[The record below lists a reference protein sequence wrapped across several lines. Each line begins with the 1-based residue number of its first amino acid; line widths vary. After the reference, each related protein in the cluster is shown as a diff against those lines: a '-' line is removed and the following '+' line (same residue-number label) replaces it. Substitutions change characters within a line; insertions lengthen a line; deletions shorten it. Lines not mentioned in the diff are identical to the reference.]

1 MGLAHVFVEAA
12 MRPSVLCPIDF
23 SSPSR
28 AALRYASAIAE
39 RFRTS
44 LTLLAVNDPLLAEAS
59 EMRAGPDWLPQ
70 DSERELRRFFEQTF
84 EHRTLF
90 PIDVQI
96 VVTTGRPAQEILRIG
111 RERHSDLIVMSTHG
125 LTGVRKLF
133 FGATTERVLRE
144 TDIPVLVTP
153 PVEPGPLYFD
163 DVRQLVG
170 RILAPVDLTAA
181 SENQVQIA
189 GALAWAVDVPLLLA
203 HVVEPVRFPGPPTL
217 LRPTVDGH
225 RRSRSEQ
232 ALQELTATVH
242 KGVRSEALTAFGD
255 PADEIAKIAK
265 ERHVGLIVIGLHASP
280 LAGPRMGSVTYRV
293 LCQSQ
298 TPVLALPPV
307 LPASVRWVAVPMT
320 ESAIVSVVRTAI

>member
-1 MGLAHVFVEAA
+1 MAR
-12 MRPSVLCPIDF
+12 RPSVLCPIDF
-23 SSPSR
+23 SNPSR

-44 LTLLAVNDPLLAEAS
+44 LTLLTVNDPLLAEAS

-90 PIDVQI
+90 PVDVQV
-96 VVTTGRPAQEILRIG
+96 VVTTGHPAQEILRIG
-111 RERHSDLIVMSTHG
+111 RERHCDLIVMSTHG

-144 TDIPVLVTP
+144 TELPVLVTP
-153 PVEPGPLYFD
+153 AVEPGPLFFD

-189 GALAWAVDVPLLLA
+189 GALASAVDVPLLLA
-203 HVVEPVRFPGPPTL
+203 HVVEPVRLPGLPTL
-217 LRPTVDGH
+217 GRLPVDGE
-225 RRSRSEQ
+225 RRARSEQ
-232 ALQELTATVH
+232 ALQELTAAVH
-242 KGVRSEALTAFGD
+242 QGVRSEALTAFGD
-255 PADEIAKIAK
+255 PAEEIAKIAK
-265 ERHVGLIVIGLHASP
+265 ERHVGLIVIGLHASA

-293 LCQSQ
+293 LCLSQS
-298 TPVLALPPV
+298 PVLALPPV
-307 LPASVRWVAVPMT
+307 LPASVGRVAVPMT
-320 ESAIVSVVRTAI
+320 ESSAVSVVRTAV

>member
-1 MGLAHVFVEAA
+1 MARH
-12 MRPSVLCPIDF
+12 PSVLCPIDF
-23 SSPSR
+23 SNPSR
-28 AALRYASAIAE
+28 AALRYATAIAE

-44 LTLLAVNDPLLAEAS
+44 LTLLTVNDPLLAEAA
-59 EMRAGPDWLPQ
+59 EMRAGPEWLPE
-70 DSERELRRFFEQTF
+70 DSERELRRFFQHTF

-90 PIDVQI
+90 PIDVEV
-96 VVTTGRPAQEILRIG
+96 VVTTGQPAQEILRVA
-111 RERHSDLIVMSTHG
+111 RERRCELIVMSTHG

-153 PVEPGPLYFD
+153 AVEPSPLFLD

-189 GALAWAVDVPLLLA
+189 GALASAVDVPLLLA
-203 HVVEPVRFPGPPTL
+203 HVVEPLRFPGPPNVQ
-217 LRPTVDGH
+217 RPRVDGE
-225 RRSRSEQ
+225 RRARSEQ
-232 ALQELTATVH
+232 ALQELMAAVPA
-242 KGVRSEALTAFGD
+242 GVKSEALTAFGD
-255 PADEIAKIAK
+255 PAEEIAKIAK
-265 ERHVGLIVIGLHASP
+265 DRRAGVIVIGLHASP

-293 LCQSQ
+293 LCLSQ

-307 LPASVRWVAVPMT
+307 LPASLGRVAVPVM
-320 ESAIVSVVRTAI
+320 ESSAVSVVRNAV